1 MRARLFFVLVL
12 PFAPACSG
20 LAQINRPSIITN
32 RADAPLQITE
42 AHCGQHAHEVYCQ
55 TTLQF
60 ADGKETWDGYG
71 LLWTVTLEDESKWPF
86 RQPTDR
92 SIEPTGRADGSFQP
106 TGRSFKPGEIVN
118 SGRMAIAK
126 TERNGKT
133 LHITYAQV
141 EVEFVINTNGTV
153 WGDSKSPAYLQLV
166 ATRKWTK
173 DKEKTQVRS
182 CSQ

>member
-12 PFAPACSG
+12 PFALAYSG
-20 LAQINRPSIITN
+20 LAQMYRPSIITN

-42 AHCGQHAHEVYCQ
+42 AHCGEHAHEVYCQ
-55 TTLQF
+55 ATLQF

-71 LLWTVTLEDESKWPF
+71 VLWTVTLGDGSKWPF

-92 SIEPTGRADGSFQP
+92 SIEPTGRPDGSLQP
-106 TGRSFKPGEIVN
+106 TGRFFKPGEIVN
-118 SGRMAIAK
+118 PGRTGISK
-126 TERNGKT
+126 TDRNGKT
-133 LHITYAQV
+133 LDITYAQV

-153 WGDSKSPAYLQLV
+153 WGDSKSPAYLQMV
-166 ATRKWTK
+166 ATRKWAK
-173 DKEKTQVRS
+173 DKERTQSKS

>member
-1 MRARLFFVLVL
+1 MATG
-12 PFAPACSG
+12 CSG
-20 LAQINRPSIITN
+20 RSRSRMKANGPSANRPIEASN
-32 RADAPLQITE
+32 RR
-42 AHCGQHAHEVYCQ
+42 G
-55 TTLQF
+55 
-60 ADGKETWDGYG
+60 G
-71 LLWTVTLEDESKWPF
+71 LTVLF
-86 RQPTDR
+86 N
-92 SIEPTGRADGSFQP
+92 
-106 TGRSFKPGEIVN
+106 VN